1 MVSTGQNI
9 PSTPRRISHAPVF
22 HTDDKFSIQ
31 DVDAA
36 SGVDALRLLVQDSC
50 TVYDMSACVEK
61 GIELRA

>member
-1 MVSTGQNI
+1 M
-9 PSTPRRISHAPVF
+9 F

-61 GIELRA
+61 GFELRA